1 MVGEQLTDFFGQVKR
16 RRRARLG
23 STPAIPFCGGSA
35 YLGVVVDRRILGFQN
50 HRLAI
55 LNTLPCLIAFRHDQT
70 FVLNKGKTGMRFV
83 LLAITVALSGC
94 TTAGPYVTNISSDGA
109 NGLNIEKCKVEL
121 NGFIGVV
128 NTGDCSNSTIKLS
141 R

>member
-1 MVGEQLTDFFGQVKR
+1 MRTLLTC
-16 RRRARLG
+16 L
-23 STPAIPFCGGSA
+23 
-35 YLGVVVDRRILGFQN
+35 
-50 HRLAI
+50 
-55 LNTLPCLIAFRHDQT
+55 TLTLF
-70 FVLNKGKTGMRFV
+70 
-83 LLAITVALSGC
+83 GC

-121 NGFIGVV
+121 NGFMGVV